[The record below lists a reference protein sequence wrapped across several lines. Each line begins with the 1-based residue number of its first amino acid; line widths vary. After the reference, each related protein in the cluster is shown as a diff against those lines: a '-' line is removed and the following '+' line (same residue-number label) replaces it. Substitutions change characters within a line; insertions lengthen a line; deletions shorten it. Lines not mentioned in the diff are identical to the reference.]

1 MNVRL
6 DWLRLDST
14 PPPPIAKKDKG
25 SYRKLSDVICI
36 CSCSMYLA
44 AGASRSQHRLSSFLL
59 LRANYGSRR
68 RMVRLHAMNVIV
80 DICNVSSDLLVWR
93 QYRGPNRWRVRLE
106 KLHLA
111 SFLRTNSAGISAHSC
126 VTSQVHYRRNFF
138 GQRKTKAICIVR
150 GLNIDLR
157 YVCPALFWN
166 GSLRTSRRSC
176 AIFERTMHSLG
187 VHNHSIGLL
196 ELGLALMQAH
206 MTQKPML
213 KIAKAIVQRA
223 DKIKLHTGHVHIHY

>member
-1 MNVRL
+1 MNSTL
-6 DWLRLDST
+6 DWIKEISWANPLIRETSRAPPGVNPPDHRWGWVSFRVSRLKST
-14 PPPPIAKKDKG
+14 
-25 SYRKLSDVICI
+25 
-36 CSCSMYLA
+36 
-44 AGASRSQHRLSSFLL
+44 
-59 LRANYGSRR
+59 
-68 RMVRLHAMNVIV
+68 
-80 DICNVSSDLLVWR
+80 
-93 QYRGPNRWRVRLE
+93 
-106 KLHLA
+106 
-111 SFLRTNSAGISAHSC
+111 
-126 VTSQVHYRRNFF
+126 RNFF